1 MEEKKELEIDIKFIK
16 VSTAL
21 KGRNL
26 TKKYFLPW
34 VLLLKKT
41 TITMICLGLE
51 TTTEIHRGKKK
62 SRKENYLL
70 SITKLISL
78 YYLRFL
84 KNSQY
89 KIFR

>member
-1 MEEKKELEIDIKFIK
+1 MEEKKELEIDIKFMK

-34 VLLLKKT
+34 VLLLKNNNYD
-41 TITMICLGLE
+41 LFGVRNYYE
-51 TTTEIHRGKKK
+51 NSQRKKK

-70 SITKLISL
+70 FITKLTSL
-78 YYLRFL
+78 YYLHFL
-84 KNSQY
+84 KNSQF
-89 KIFR
+89 KVFR

>member
-1 MEEKKELEIDIKFIK
+1 MEEKKELEIDIKFMK

-34 VLLLKKT
+34 VLLLKNNNYD
-41 TITMICLGLE
+41 LFGVRNYYE
-51 TTTEIHRGKKK
+51 NSQRKKK

-70 SITKLISL
+70 FITKLTSL
-78 YYLRFL
+78 YYLHFF
-84 KNSQY
+84 KNSQF
-89 KIFR
+89 KVFR